1 MVILFI
7 VVYFAYRCLSIDR
20 ECRILQLNHY
30 QLTRTFH
37 HVTSSFNITQ
47 RKLFRLMVHLPF
59 CFLFLTDNRQF
70 ELYTLMLIVYYY
82 LSYKSNQAMNHKVNL
97 IFTKRMVR
105 LYIAI
110 FIIYAVLLNYFYH
123 TAYFLF
129 YSLILMMCNPI
140 VVLLAACIM
149 QPIEKGI
156 RSFYIYL
163 AKQILLENPQLIKIG
178 IVGSYGKTSTKN
190 IVYNFLSQRYY
201 CLKSKKSYN
210 NMMGNTLMIRN
221 DLKKVHEVMIAEMG
235 SDHVG
240 EIKKLMNFIQ
250 PGYVILTSIGNQH
263 METFKTQENIVKEKT
278 SPLLYLRRNDFAFI
292 NLDNPF
298 LYEHRNL
305 GVCQKIYFGEHEE
318 AHYRLCDVTLFE
330 WGSVFSIMYKKEKV
344 QFKTVLLG
352 YYNVMNITGSIAVA
366 HTLNVSFTQI
376 QSALSTLK
384 PVEHRLQ
391 SIKKQNYT
399 LIDNAYNSN
408 VKSFKN
414 SLQVLSMI
422 HKYRILIT
430 PGLID
435 LKDDYLINNQLMDEI
450 KGNADEVIVVGYKNR
465 LALCDGLK
473 RNHYSNYKLMDT
485 MEEALD
491 YVDSLNRKDYV
502 VLIENDIDKDYMNAK
517 K

>member
-1 MVILFI
+1 MLVLFI
-7 VVYFAYRCLSIDR
+7 IVYFAYRCLSIDR

-30 QLTRTFH
+30 QLTRTLN
-37 HVTSSFNITQ
+37 HVTTSFNITQ
-47 RKLFRLMVHLPF
+47 YKIIRLMVHLPF
-59 CFLFLTDNRQF
+59 CFLFLTNNRQF

-82 LSYKSNQAMNHKVNL
+82 LCYKSNQAMNHKVKL
-97 IFTKRMVR
+97 VYTKRMIR
-105 LYIAI
+105 LYMAL
-110 FIIYAVLLNYFYH
+110 FIIYAIFLYCFYH
-123 TAYFLF
+123 TSYFLF

-149 QPIEKGI
+149 QPIEKWI
-156 RSFYIYL
+156 RNFYVYL

-190 IVYNFLSQRYY
+190 IVYSFLSQRYY

-278 SPLLYLRRNDFAFI
+278 SPLLNLRRNDIAFI
-292 NLDNPF
+292 NIDNSF
-298 LYEHRNL
+298 LYEYRNL
-305 GVCQKIYFGEHEE
+305 GVCQKIYFGKHKE
-318 AHYRLCDVTLFE
+318 AHYRLCDIELFE
-330 WGSVFSIMYKKEKV
+330 WGSQFSIQYKNEKV

-352 YYNVMNITGSIAVA
+352 YYNVMNITGSIAAA
-366 HTLNVSFTQI
+366 HTLGISFTQI
-376 QSALSTLK
+376 QSALSTLT

-391 SIKKQNYT
+391 SIKKTNYT

-435 LKDDYLINNQLMDEI
+435 LKDDYIINNQLMDEV
-450 KGNADEVIVVGYKNR
+450 KGKVDEVIVVGYKNR

-473 RNHYSNYKLMDT
+473 RNHYTNYQIMDT

-491 YVDSLNRKDYV
+491 YANNLNRKDYV

-517 K
+517 